1 MPAGIRFRNPGCC
14 HRHSLSPLALQQV
27 DKAEGQIG
35 IGAVGVGV
43 EQLLGTAQGLRPQAG
58 LPESVHSRQ
67 PDLGQGAR
75 DGLGLI

>member
-1 MPAGIRFRNPGCC
+1 M
-14 HRHSLSPLALQQV
+14 

-43 EQLLGTAQGLRPQAG
+43 EQISGTAQGLWPQAG

>member
-1 MPAGIRFRNPGCC
+1 M
-14 HRHSLSPLALQQV
+14 ALQQV
-27 DKAEGQIG
+27 DEAQGQVRV
-35 IGAVGVGV
+35 ATVGVGV
-43 EQLLGTAQGLRPQAG
+43 EQLSGTAQGLRPQAG

>member
-1 MPAGIRFRNPGCC
+1 M
-14 HRHSLSPLALQQV
+14 

-43 EQLLGTAQGLRPQAG
+43 EQLSGTTQGLRPEAG
-58 LPESVHSRQ
+58 LPKGIHPCQ